1 MTQTKGTR
9 KPSRAEELK
18 AKAIAAA
25 SYLPQIDEPEQITQE
40 EAPEADTTQTTGND
54 NQTQNENDDN
64 KPPKKKRK
72 HLRSAYL
79 DDEVYEQLAELAE
92 YRSFFKKERNSRN
105 QPVGYGTLLNEA
117 AVEFL
122 ERHMDELNTYRQ
134 RAGK

>member
-25 SYLPQIDEPEQITQE
+25 SYLPQEEPEQITQA
-40 EAPEADTTQTTGND
+40 EAPAAPTTN
-54 NQTQNENDDN
+54 NQQPTENDGEK

-92 YRSFFKKERNSRN
+92 YRSFFKKERNARN

-117 AVEFL
+117 ATEYL
-122 ERHMDELNTYRQ
+122 ERHMDELNAYRQ
-134 RAGK
+134 RVGQ